1 MEKKIIAPPPFSPIH
16 DHRTP
21 HLIMARV
28 GLRLAELTQPE
39 AQGRAGSELLDV
51 SHFFNL

>member
-1 MEKKIIAPPPFSPIH
+1 MGAKARFSGYGKENDCAPPLSPIH

-39 AQGRAGSELLDV
+39 AQGRV
-51 SHFFNL
+51 